1 MDMTMTK
8 REQAKRKAEAVI
20 LANAHRLYFVP
31 QRGGGYVAEMTRE
44 VAAELWAALTD
55 VAQMRQWVN
64 VVQSDADYV
73 VISCRIEVVMDEWKA
88 EVEDIGEAWAREFE
102 ARQKAAKGAGGSQK
116 PEAAGQTEAAPS
128 TEAAPKAEAATKTDE
143 AMRYRMYRT
152 ATTRALK
159 RAMEL
164 LVGDLNSLLK
174 GLAIL
179 YGYKQTNNKGGLKA
193 LPPEAAPIIRALGAA
208 EIGVTDA
215 IKGLAAVIG
224 KPQTEKSHE
233 G

>member
-1 MDMTMTK
+1 MLK

-44 VAAELWAALTD
+44 VAVELMSALAD
-55 VAQMRQWVN
+55 IAHMRQRVAI
-64 VVQSDADYV
+64 VVSDADYV
-73 VISCRIEVVMDEWKA
+73 VVNCRIEVMAEDWQE
-88 EVEDIGEAWAREFE
+88 EVEDIGEAWAKEFE
-102 ARQKAAKGAGGSQK
+102 AKQKAAKEGGAAQK
-116 PEAAGQTEAAPS
+116 PEAAAKA
-128 TEAAPKAEAATKTDE
+128 EAAPKSDD
-143 AMRYRMYRT
+143 AMRHRMYRT
-152 ATTRALK
+152 ASTRALK
-159 RAMEL
+159 RAIEL

-179 YGYKQTNNKGGLKA
+179 YGYKQLNNKGGLKA
-193 LPPEAAPIIRALGAA
+193 MPPEAAPVIRALGAG

-215 IKGLAAVIG
+215 IKSLANVMS
-224 KPQTEKSHE
+224 KPQNGKDHE

>member
-1 MDMTMTK
+1 MTMTK

-44 VAAELWAALTD
+44 VAVELMSALAD
-55 VAQMRQWVN
+55 IAHMRQRVEI
-64 VVQSDADYV
+64 VVSDADYV
-73 VISCRIEVVMDEWKA
+73 VVNCRIEVMAEDWQE
-88 EVEDIGEAWAREFE
+88 EVEDIGEAWAKEFE
-102 ARQKAAKGAGGSQK
+102 AKQKAAKEGGDAQK
-116 PEAAGQTEAAPS
+116 PEAAAKA
-128 TEAAPKAEAATKTDE
+128 EAAPKSDD
-143 AMRYRMYRT
+143 AMRHRMYRT
-152 ATTRALK
+152 ASTRALK
-159 RAMEL
+159 RAIEL

-179 YGYKQTNNKGGLKA
+179 YGYKQSNNKGGLKA
-193 LPPEAAPIIRALGAA
+193 MPPEAAPIIRALGAG

-215 IKGLAAVIG
+215 IKSLANVMS
-224 KPQTEKSHE
+224 KPQNGKDHE